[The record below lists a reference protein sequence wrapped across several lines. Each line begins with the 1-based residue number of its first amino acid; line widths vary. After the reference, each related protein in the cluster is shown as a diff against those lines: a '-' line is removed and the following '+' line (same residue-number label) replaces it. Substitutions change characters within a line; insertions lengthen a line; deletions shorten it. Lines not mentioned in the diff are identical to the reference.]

1 MLRWRETR
9 KTRTSD
15 ILATR
20 AKQVSC
26 GPKKKTSERSP
37 PAFNST
43 FCEQKISLACLSCN
57 SDDSPACAKAFF
69 SALRQK
75 KRMGYCCFSREEIG
89 GFSFR
94 FSNIEDALPSTSRC
108 TCRLNNV
115 HTYQTTHLQSHCHML
130 LSQRHFLLSQI
141 QCLTSRLAASCC
153 VTPGGTGTPNALK
166 RGARHHA
173 VPHGGAA
180 HARVADA
187 SKRAPLIDANSK
199 GRSQCWSRSERT
211 PLTGRVAT
219 RDPRRPSQSTK
230 CGAGGGA
237 YLQLCRVFA

>member
-1 MLRWRETR
+1 
-9 KTRTSD
+9 
-15 ILATR
+15 
-20 AKQVSC
+20 
-26 GPKKKTSERSP
+26 
-37 PAFNST
+37 
-43 FCEQKISLACLSCN
+43 
-57 SDDSPACAKAFF
+57 
-69 SALRQK
+69 
-75 KRMGYCCFSREEIG
+75 MGYCWFSREEMG
-89 GFSFR
+89 VSLFALD
-94 FSNIEDALPSTSRC
+94 IEDALPSTSHC

-115 HTYQTTHLQSHCHML
+115 HTYQTTHLQSHCHMISL
-130 LSQRHFLLSQI
+130 KRHFLLSQI
-141 QCLTSRLAASCC
+141 QCSTSRLAASCC
-153 VTPGGTGTPNALK
+153 VTPGGTGTSNALK
-166 RGARHHA
+166 RGARHHT